1 MGAGGGAP
9 GASEAAGAARC
20 DVEMPDEVL
29 IAYVEDRLEH
39 AERERVELAIARDV
53 RLAQRVARFRAAQA
67 RRQGASGGALQE
79 RRRRPHSEAS
89 GRGHPSG
96 PAQIIDLAR
105 VRAERMR
112 RIGRTHRNR
121 TAARGFGVLAGLLV
135 GLFAGWFI
143 ERWTS
148 GDNLT
153 EFRAGALLAR
163 GSLQRALDD
172 QLGAEASPGGSV
184 RIGVSL
190 RARAGG
196 YCRTFEIGGS
206 AVSDGLACK
215 SGERWRLLA
224 LVDGTA
230 GTRGF
235 TPWPPG
241 LLAAVNA
248 NTSGAPLDAAGES
261 QARHSGWH

>member
-1 MGAGGGAP
+1 M
-9 GASEAAGAARC
+9 S
-20 DVEMPDEVL
+20 DELL
-29 IAYVEDRLEH
+29 IAYVEDRLERS
-39 AERERVELAIARDV
+39 ERERVELAIARDGA
-53 RLAQRVARFRAAQA
+53 LAQRVARFRSAQT

-79 RRRRPHSEAS
+79 RRRRLRSDALRRAP
-89 GRGHPSG
+89 PSG

-112 RIGRTHRNR
+112 RTERTQRNR
-121 TAARGFGVLAGLLV
+121 TAARGFGVLVGVLV

-143 ERWTS
+143 ERWSS

-163 GSLQRALDD
+163 GALQRALNE
-172 QLGAEASPGGSV
+172 QLATDSAHSAV
-184 RIGVSL
+184 RIGISL

-196 YCRTFEIGGS
+196 YCRTFELTDG
-206 AVSDGLACK
+206 ARTDGLACK
-215 SGERWRLLA
+215 VGERWRLLA

-230 GTRGF
+230 ASHVF
-235 TPWPPG
+235 MPLPPG

-248 NTSGAPLDAAGES
+248 NASGQPLDAAGET
-261 QARHSGWH
+261 QARRNSWR